1 MLVSVEL
8 SVDGDPE
15 VLSRWDSIKDVAMQF
30 VGVALKAPAPGDRES
45 LAFGRMKL
53 HVPALLPVSKVV
65 EVLL

>member
-15 VLSRWDSIKDVAMQF
+15 VLSRWDSIKDMAMQF
-30 VGVALKAPAPGDRES
+30 VGVALKAPAPGHWES

-65 EVLL
+65 EVLP